1 MIAKYQQRCSELSM
15 KNIAITSLVVL
26 PICIFIIVSNSRGDQ
41 KEPAAKFIKQGEF
54 ARLLVEVLD
63 LTKQLPPS
71 ATREDYAHLLVNYKI
86 EPLGGWS
93 CDRIL
98 TRNALAVILVRAL
111 NLQSQIKDVNNI
123 KEYLRLLTDLG
134 IPLLAQDL
142 PLTLEEVTNIFNEE
156 AFSSEISKTYRRRA
170 TPI

>member
-1 MIAKYQQRCSELSM
+1 MRNFYRTSFIVGFISLYIFVPLS
-15 KNIAITSLVVL
+15 
-26 PICIFIIVSNSRGDQ
+26 GGGQ
-41 KEPAAKFIKQGEF
+41 KKPASAFIKQGEF

-71 ATREDYAHLLVNYKI
+71 ATRADCANLLVNYKI
-86 EPLGGWS
+86 EPLGGWN
-93 CDRIL
+93 CDQVL

-134 IPLLAQDL
+134 IPLLTQNL

-156 AFSSEISKTYRRRA
+156 AFSSEISKIYRRRA

>member
-1 MIAKYQQRCSELSM
+1 M
-15 KNIAITSLVVL
+15 KNFYGT
-26 PICIFIIVSNSRGDQ
+26 IFIVGFIFLLVSGSKGDQ
-41 KEPAAKFIKQGEF
+41 SGSAPDSINQCGF
-54 ARLLVEVLD
+54 ARLLVQVLD

-71 ATREDYAHLLVNYKI
+71 ATREDYANLLVNYKI
-86 EPLGGWS
+86 EPLGGWN
-93 CDRIL
+93 CDRAL
-98 TRNALAVILVRAL
+98 TRNDLAVILVRAL

-134 IPLLAQDL
+134 IPLLTQNL

-156 AFSSEISKTYRRRA
+156 TFSSEISKIYRRRA